1 MGLPTTSQYSS
12 KASPVSLV
20 SDMGDLTNPAR
31 GRGSRNAVTG
41 QSEKK
46 KKESTGVNNLK
57 ERKEKKKANELQ
69 RTKKD
74 SFLNYK
80 ETVIAIH
87 TSF

>member
-1 MGLPTTSQYSS
+1 M
-12 KASPVSLV
+12 SLV

-57 ERKEKKKANELQ
+57 ERKEKEKANELQ

>member
-31 GRGSRNAVTG
+31 GRGSRNEVTG
-41 QSEKK
+41 QPEKK
-46 KKESTGVNNLK
+46 TKESTGVNNLK

-69 RTKKD
+69 RTKKG
-74 SFLNYK
+74 FIFKL
-80 ETVIAIH
+80 
-87 TSF
+87 

>member
-1 MGLPTTSQYSS
+1 M
-12 KASPVSLV
+12 
-20 SDMGDLTNPAR
+20 
-31 GRGSRNAVTG
+31 TG

-80 ETVIAIH
+80 ETVIAIPYKLLEEEPPWEAYEAKAGQLQAGAAQMLARQKQAH
-87 TSF
+87 WKAF

>member
-1 MGLPTTSQYSS
+1 M
-12 KASPVSLV
+12 SLV

-80 ETVIAIH
+80 ETVTAIH

>member
-1 MGLPTTSQYSS
+1 M
-12 KASPVSLV
+12 SLV

-41 QSEKK
+41 QSEK